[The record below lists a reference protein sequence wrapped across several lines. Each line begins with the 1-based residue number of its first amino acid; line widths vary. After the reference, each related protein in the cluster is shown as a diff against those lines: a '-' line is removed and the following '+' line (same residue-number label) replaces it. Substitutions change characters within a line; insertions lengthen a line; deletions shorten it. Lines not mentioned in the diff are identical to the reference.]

1 MFHRCQARRIRAFL
15 GLAASAAFLHAAT
28 ARIAAAQTVDAAVDA
43 APPPAAS
50 AIEPAASA
58 IEDVYTV
65 RDVEVDVTTTNA
77 AAARD
82 EAIAQAQRKAYAELV
97 RRLATPGAEAPPAD
111 DAQLARLVQDF
122 EIQRERSS
130 SVRYLAT
137 LTVRFRPDAVR
148 DHLQS
153 GNVAFTEMMSEPVLV
168 LPVYSVAG
176 APPVLWEDRTVW
188 RDAWENA
195 PGAGGLVPVQVPY
208 GDLADLADVSA
219 EEAVSG
225 DGDALAAI
233 AGRYGAGDV
242 LVAELQVP
250 AGGPD
255 PSSPGEVR
263 LTRHGDYGSEPVR
276 TVPVPAR
283 PEGTVESYLQAA
295 VTAVGGLLEQ
305 EWKQAT
311 TSASHEEGRLLVTV
325 PIGRLDD
332 WVQTRRRLDEVQLVS
347 DAALRS
353 LSRDAATVEL
363 RYRGDLDRLRLA
375 LEQRDLM
382 LEGAPA
388 ADGFAT
394 PLPYGEPVPGMPDPA
409 SAGAG
414 AGAGFGAAE
423 EHWTL
428 RWAGAAVP

>member
-1 MFHRCQARRIRAFL
+1 VT
-15 GLAASAAFLHAAT
+15 AA
-28 ARIAAAQTVDAAVDA
+28 
-43 APPPAAS
+43 
-50 AIEPAASA
+50 
-58 IEDVYTV
+58 
-65 RDVEVDVTTTNA
+65 NA

-82 EAIAQAQRKAYAELV
+82 EAIMQAQRKAYRELV
-97 RRLATPGAEAPPAD
+97 QRLATPGTEPPPAD

-153 GNVAFTEMMSEPVLV
+153 GNIAFTEMMSEPILV
-168 LPVYSVAG
+168 LPVYRVAD
-176 APPVLWEDRTVW
+176 APPVLWEDRTPW

-225 DGDALAAI
+225 DDDALAAI
-233 AGRYGAGDV
+233 AGRYGAGGV

-255 PSSPGEVR
+255 PSSPAEVR
-263 LTRHGDYGSEPVR
+263 LTRYGDYGPEPAR

-283 PEGTVESYLQAA
+283 PEGTVEEYLRAA
-295 VTAVGGLLEQ
+295 VMAVGGLLEE

-311 TSASHEEGRLLVTV
+311 TSVSHAEGRLLVTV

-332 WVQTRRRLDEVQLVS
+332 WVQTRHRLDRVPQVS
-347 DAALRS
+347 DAVLRS

-363 RYRGDLDRLRLA
+363 RYRGDPDRLRLA
-375 LEQRDLM
+375 LERQDLM
-382 LEGAPA
+382 LEGGA
-388 ADGFAT
+388 AVDGFT
-394 PLPYGEPVPGMPDPA
+394 SPLPYGAPPPVPEAAGPQDLA
-409 SAGAG
+409 YAGAG
-414 AGAGFGAAE
+414 SVPGG
-423 EHWTL
+423 WTL
-428 RWAGAAVP
+428 RWAGAAAP